1 MQCCYIE
8 HKKYQMGEYL
18 YRNNK
23 MERSLADTK
32 FWVNKNYD
40 FDVMYKNDQE
50 CYCNAKRFTRLE
62 VFIAIALIQLSM
74 RLSTAVR
81 PKQII
86 KQIEIF

>member
-1 MQCCYIE
+1 MQYCYIE

-40 FDVMYKNDQE
+40 FDVMYKMIRN
-50 CYCNAKRFTRLE
+50 
-62 VFIAIALIQLSM
+62 VIAM
-74 RLSTAVR
+74 RKDLHDW
-81 PKQII
+81 KFLLQ
-86 KQIEIF
+86 

>member
-40 FDVMYKNDQE
+40 FDVMYKMIRN
-50 CYCNAKRFTRLE
+50 
-62 VFIAIALIQLSM
+62 VIAM
-74 RLSTAVR
+74 RKDLHDW
-81 PKQII
+81 KFLLQ
-86 KQIEIF
+86 